1 MIPAVKTRI
10 GGERVRGCGALNLAE
25 RPVKMVVLLLAPVV
39 GLLAG
44 TPVPAVADRAADRFV
59 AAPLERQRVG
69 GVLGERLKLHVEE
82 LIRQLER
89 GAREGSGDLGTL
101 LEAGARIWPQ
111 GREERLKSAMDR
123 AFAAL
128 AAEGAS
134 GQRGATEYW
143 RRQLSGLLSYYA
155 VSGEARALTA
165 ARRQADALSRN
176 GHWAASGEAG
186 IAPLLEPACVLFRY
200 TGERR
205 QLTQSVTRGLEDP
218 GAPRL
223 LRTLAETGSVYKAS
237 RGRAEETLNSLAG
250 LVELYRLTGA
260 EEFLKPAPAGWEDI
274 VARRLYVTGA
284 VSAGGR
290 FLEDGAL
297 PGEASAVVGEAG
309 ATAAWLRLNWQLL
322 RSSGEARYADEIER
336 TVYNHLMGMQEARSG
351 ALAGHVPLAGRR
363 SYARPGEGPAGALLA
378 WSLAAGVLW
387 GAMEGGVAVALYAPG
402 EGRVSLGEG
411 LEVRLEM
418 ETRFPQEG
426 RATLTLH
433 PTREAEFPVYL
444 RAPWWTR
451 RYMARVGATSAAGQ
465 PGRWLKLARR
475 WRPGDRVEI
484 EMEMTV
490 RLLRGDPSYPNQVG
504 IQRGPQVLVLE
515 REVNPGVR
523 YLHRAAPAWAGELK
537 LTETPGRLPRGWP
550 GSQAYTTEG
559 MAVSQAGGRQSVV
572 RTRLG
577 LVPFGEAK
585 EYRVWMP
592 TGERLPVGP
601 VAVTAFGEESWSEEG
616 GEGGSICDERAD
628 TYRTV
633 KRNGTGEHWYA
644 VEWGRPEL
652 IQQVVYRH
660 GKVLPGGGWFDT
672 SRGKPQIQIKRRA
685 EGPWETVAVLE
696 NYPEA
701 TSARAPALE
710 DGQAFEAR
718 LPTPV
723 MAVGVRVVG
732 RAGQGFSSCAELA
745 AYAAPV
751 GSPRAGS
758 ERPSGA
764 KTQLARSQR

>member
-1 MIPAVKTRI
+1 MIPAVQTRI
-10 GGERVRGCGALNLAE
+10 RGERVRGCGALNLAG
-25 RPVKMVVLLLAPVV
+25 RPVKMAVVWLAPVV

-44 TPVPAVADRAADRFV
+44 TPGPAVGDRAADRFV
-59 AAPLERQRVG
+59 AAPLERQRIG

-89 GAREGSGDLGTL
+89 GVREGSGDLGTL

-111 GREERLKSAMDR
+111 YRDERLKSAMDR
-123 AFAAL
+123 AFGAM
-128 AAEGAS
+128 AAEGAA
-134 GQRGATEYW
+134 GQRGDAEHW
-143 RRQLSGLLSYYA
+143 RRQLSGLLSYYGA
-155 VSGEARALTA
+155 SGEARALTA
-165 ARRQADALSRN
+165 ARRLADALSRN
-176 GHWAASGEAG
+176 GHPAAGGEAG
-186 IAPLLEPACVLFRY
+186 VAPLLEPACVLFRY

-223 LRTLAETGSVYKAS
+223 LRSLAETGSVYKAS
-237 RGRAEETLNSLAG
+237 RGRAEDTLNSLAG

-260 EEFLKPAPAGWEDI
+260 EGFLKPAVAGWEDI
-274 VARRLYVTGA
+274 ARRRLYVTGG

-290 FLEDGAL
+290 FLEDGVL
-297 PGEASAVVGEAG
+297 PGEASAAVGEAG

-336 TVYNHLMGMQEARSG
+336 TVYNHLMGLQEARSG
-351 ALAGHVPLAGRR
+351 ALASYGPLAGRR
-363 SYARPGEGPAGALLA
+363 RYARPGEGPAGASLA
-378 WSLAAGVLW
+378 WSLAAGALW
-387 GAMEGGVAVALYAPG
+387 GAMDGGVAVALYAPG
-402 EGRVSLGEG
+402 EATISLGEG

-426 RATLTLH
+426 RAVLTVH
-433 PTREAEFPVYL
+433 PTREARFPLYL
-444 RAPWWTR
+444 RAPWW
-451 RYMARVGATSAAGQ
+451 ARSYTARAGGASAAGQ
-465 PGRWLKLARR
+465 AGRWLKLERR

-490 RLLRGDPSYPNQVG
+490 RVLRGDPSYPNQIG
-504 IQRGPQVLVLE
+504 IQRGPQVLALE
-515 REVNPGVR
+515 REANPGVR
-523 YLHRAAPAWAGELK
+523 YLHRAAPVWAGELR

-559 MAVSQAGGRQSVV
+559 MAVSQAGGKQSVV

-577 LVPFGEAK
+577 LIPFGEAR

-592 TGERLPVGP
+592 MAERLPVGP
-601 VAVTAFGEESWSEEG
+601 VAVTAFGEESWSEGG

-633 KRNGTGEHWYA
+633 RRNGSGEHWYA

-672 SRGKPQIQIKRRA
+672 SRGKPKIQIKREA
-685 EGPWETVAVLE
+685 EGPWETVAVLDS
-696 NYPEA
+696 YPEA

-710 DGQAFEAR
+710 DGQAFEVR
-718 LPTPV
+718 LAAPV
-723 MAVGVRVVG
+723 RAVGVRVVG

-745 AYAAPV
+745 AYAAPL
-751 GSPRAGS
+751 GSVRAGS
-758 ERPSGA
+758 GGASGA